1 MVISGSG
8 DQALNLAI
16 REHFNPGDKLMLEIA
31 LPRTLSYDEL
41 VHVGDE
47 LAKGIEV
54 HSVRSP
60 SNKLQVSFTNPAKVT
75 GYALFWLPIIGIL
88 AALGITGYLTWK
100 VGTIPESISKN
111 IVPIT
116 IALIAG
122 GVVIAY
128 VLSKPGA
135 PSVKRLVAG

>member
-1 MVISGSG
+1 
-8 DQALNLAI
+8 
-16 REHFNPGDKLMLEIA
+16 
-31 LPRTLSYDEL
+31 
-41 VHVGDE
+41 
-47 LAKGIEV
+47 
-54 HSVRSP
+54 
-60 SNKLQVSFTNPAKVT
+60 
-75 GYALFWLPIIGIL
+75 L